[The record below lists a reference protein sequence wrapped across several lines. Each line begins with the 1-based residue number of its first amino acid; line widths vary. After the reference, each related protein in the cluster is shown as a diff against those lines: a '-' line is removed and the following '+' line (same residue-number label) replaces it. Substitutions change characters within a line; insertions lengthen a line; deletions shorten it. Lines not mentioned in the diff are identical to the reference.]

1 MRGGKYNRVLYWP
14 AVLAVFWL
22 WWLIRQDDLISDLV
36 GFAGWTLSA
45 TVGIGT
51 CTIALAER
59 EWRRAI
65 SALILP
71 LSLIV
76 VTLNYHALMRF
87 GDYLHIRLHN
97 CDYSDPPC
105 F

>member
-1 MRGGKYNRVLYWP
+1 MRDRKYNRVLYWP
-14 AVLAVFWL
+14 TALAIFWF
-22 WWLIRQDDLISDLV
+22 WWLIREDDLISDLA

-45 TVGIGT
+45 AISLVPCIISLG
-51 CTIALAER
+51 ER

-76 VTLNYHALMRF
+76 FTLNYYALMRF

-97 CDYSDPPC
+97 CDYSEPPC